1 MTEIKNS
8 KAPRP
13 FRVADSVKKIL
24 RAKMQVHNKT
34 SKYKVNMRQLEAVYR
49 RGVGAYNTNPS
60 SVRGTVTSSR
70 QWGIARVNAWLKG
83 VNGKFPRSPFDL
95 DLLPNGHPKKPKKD
109 AEFARN
115 ADSDKTSPE
124 FARNADSETKAD
136 NVEVGDYVSW
146 SIPKEPDPP
155 SVVHGIVEQVRTSG
169 TISIGNEKYVA
180 SDDKPVAIMRVY
192 AQVDGDH
199 KRTDRRVARYISA
212 LRIIDNWTSKKKLD
226 NFEKKELYVKEYQNL
241 QKAWTDYFTDE
252 YRKVLADERKRIVA
266 VMKLSSTMSLAL
278 PKIDSEIAKT
288 KTISTARFKDVGYS
302 LLIDFGA
309 RILDIHA
316 PEKGFGKWQPT
327 KLAKYERKQT
337 RREIINRGFYPNRT
351 EAPVISA
358 NTPVRL
364 LYNRKA
370 IQMVDE
376 KLNTLFNH
384 LGETQTRK
392 LNLLFR
398 KAAEGGMDYVDLVSA
413 VEKQLGDGE
422 LSRARLIARTE
433 VRGLSSFAQ
442 QQGAILSQT
451 VKTKTWQ
458 TIQDS
463 YTRDWHSNVDGQK
476 RKLNDRYVVNGESI
490 MYPGEGSGS
499 NSANCRCTEIYSEV

>member
-1 MTEIKNS
+1 MTEIKNNT

-13 FRVADSVKKIL
+13 FRVQDSVLRIL
-24 RAKMQVHNKT
+24 RAKMIQHNKT

-95 DLLPNGHPKKPKKD
+95 DLLPTGHPKKPKKD
-109 AEFARN
+109 A
-115 ADSDKTSPE
+115 E

-146 SIPKEPDPP
+146 SIPKDPDPP

-199 KRTDRRVARYISA
+199 KRTDRRVARYISS
-212 LRIIDNWTSKKKLD
+212 LRIIDNWTSKKKL
-226 NFEKKELYVKEYQNL
+226 NNYETKQLYLKEYENL
-241 QKAWTDYFTDE
+241 QKAWISYFTDE
-252 YRKVLADERKRIVA
+252 YRKVLSDERRRILVA
-266 VMKLSSTMSLAL
+266 MKSSSTMSSAL
-278 PKIDSEIAKT
+278 PKISSEIAMT
-288 KTISTARFKDVGYS
+288 KKISVARFKEVGYS
-302 LLIDFGA
+302 LVIDFGS
-309 RILDIHA
+309 RILDIFT
-316 PEKGFGKWQPT
+316 PEKGYGKWQPT
-327 KLAKYERKQT
+327 KVAKYEKKQT

-358 NTPVRL
+358 NTPTRL
-364 LYNRKA
+364 LYNRQA

-376 KLNTLFNH
+376 KLNTLFNQ

-398 KAAEGGMDYVDLVSA
+398 KAAEGGTDYIDLVKA
-413 VEKQLGDGE
+413 VEKQLGEKE
-422 LSRARLIARTE
+422 LSRAGLIARTE
-433 VRGLSSFAQ
+433 VRSLSSFAQ
-442 QQGAILSQT
+442 QQGAILSQK
-451 VKTKTWQ
+451 VKIKTWQ
-458 TIQDS
+458 TIQDP
-463 YTRDWHSNVDGQK
+463 YTRDWHSNADGQK
-476 RKLNDRYVVNGESI
+476 RKLDERYVVNGESI
-490 MYPGEGSGS
+490 MYPGDGSGA
-499 NSANCRCTEIYSEV
+499 NRANCRCTEIYSEL

>member
-1 MTEIKNS
+1 MTETRS

-13 FRVADSVKKIL
+13 FRVSDSVKNIL
-24 RAKMQVHNKT
+24 RAKMQAHNKK
-34 SKYKVNMRQLEAVYR
+34 SKYKVNMRMLEAVYR

-70 QWGIARVNAWLKG
+70 QWGIARVNAFLKG
-83 VNGKFPRSPFDL
+83 VAGRFPRKPFDL
-95 DLLPNGHPKKPKKD
+95 DLFPTNHPRRKKSS
-109 AEFARN
+109 EFVRN
-115 ADSDKTSPE
+115 ADSEQTSPE

-146 SIPKEPDPP
+146 SIPKDPDPP

-199 KRTDRRVARYISA
+199 RRTDRRVARYISS
-212 LRIIDNWTSKKKLD
+212 LRIIDNWTSKKKV
-226 NFEKKELYVKEYQNL
+226 NNYETKKLFIKEYQNL
-241 QKAWTDYFTDE
+241 QKAWTDYFSDE
-252 YRKVLADERKRIVA
+252 YRKILSDERRRIIA
-266 VMKLSSTMSLAL
+266 AMKSSSTLSSAR
-278 PKIDSEIAKT
+278 PKIDAEIAKT
-288 KTISTARFKDVGYS
+288 KTLSTARFKEVGYS
-302 LLIDFGA
+302 LVIDFGS
-309 RILDIHA
+309 RILDIYA
-316 PEKGFGKWQPT
+316 PEKGYGKWNPT
-327 KLAKYERKQT
+327 KPARYEKKQT
-337 RREIINRGFYPNRT
+337 RREVINRGFYPNRT

-376 KLNTLFNH
+376 KLNTLFNR

-398 KAAEGGMDYVDLVSA
+398 KAAEGGMDYIDLVSA

-442 QQGAILSQT
+442 QQGAILSQK
-451 VKTKTWQ
+451 VKIKTWQ
-458 TIQDS
+458 TVQDA
-463 YTRDWHSNVDGQK
+463 YTRDWHSNADGQK
-476 RKLNDRYVVNGESI
+476 RKLEEKYSVNGEAI
-490 MYPGEGSGS
+490 MYPGEGSGA
-499 NSANCRCTEIYSEV
+499 NSANCRCTEVYSEV

>member
-1 MTEIKNS
+1 
-8 KAPRP
+8 
-13 FRVADSVKKIL
+13 
-24 RAKMQVHNKT
+24 
-34 SKYKVNMRQLEAVYR
+34 
-49 RGVGAYNTNPS
+49 
-60 SVRGTVTSSR
+60 
-70 QWGIARVNAWLKG
+70 
-83 VNGKFPRSPFDL
+83 
-95 DLLPNGHPKKPKKD
+95 
-109 AEFARN
+109 
-115 ADSDKTSPE
+115 
-124 FARNADSETKAD
+124 
-136 NVEVGDYVSW
+136 
-146 SIPKEPDPP
+146 
-155 SVVHGIVEQVRTSG
+155 
-169 TISIGNEKYVA
+169 
-180 SDDKPVAIMRVY
+180 
-192 AQVDGDH
+192 
-199 KRTDRRVARYISA
+199 
-212 LRIIDNWTSKKKLD
+212 
-226 NFEKKELYVKEYQNL
+226 
-241 QKAWTDYFTDE
+241 
-252 YRKVLADERKRIVA
+252 
-266 VMKLSSTMSLAL
+266 MKLSSTMSSAL

-288 KTISTARFKDVGYS
+288 KTLSTARFKDVGYS
-302 LLIDFGA
+302 LVIDFGS
-309 RILDIHA
+309 RILDIFA

-327 KLAKYERKQT
+327 KIAKYEKKQT

-442 QQGAILSQT
+442 QQGAILSQK
-451 VKTKTWQ
+451 VKIKTWQ
-458 TIQDS
+458 TIQDA
-463 YTRDWHSNVDGQK
+463 YTRDWHSNADGQK
-476 RKLNDRYVVNGESI
+476 RKLEDRYLVNGESI

>member
-1 MTEIKNS
+1 MTEIKNNL

-13 FRVADSVKKIL
+13 FRIPDSVLKIL
-24 RAKMQVHNKT
+24 RAKMQAHNKT

-95 DLLPNGHPKKPKKD
+95 DLLPAGHPKKPKQS
-109 AEFARN
+109 AEFDSF
-115 ADSDKTSPE
+115 ADLE
-124 FARNADSETKAD
+124 YKAD

-146 SIPKEPDPP
+146 SIPKDPDPP

-199 KRTDRRVARYISA
+199 KRTDRRVARYISS
-212 LRIIDNWTSKKKLD
+212 LRIIDNWTSKKKLN
-226 NFEKKELYVKEYQNL
+226 NFEKKELYIKEYQNL

-252 YRKVLADERKRIVA
+252 YRKILADERRRIVA
-266 VMKLSSTMSLAL
+266 VMKLSSTMLSAL

-288 KTISTARFKDVGYS
+288 KTLSTARFKDVGYS
-302 LLIDFGA
+302 LVIDFGS
-309 RILDIHA
+309 RILDIFA

-327 KLAKYERKQT
+327 KIAKYEKKQT

-442 QQGAILSQT
+442 QQGAILSQK
-451 VKTKTWQ
+451 VKIKTWQ
-458 TIQDS
+458 TIQDA
-463 YTRDWHSNVDGQK
+463 YTRDWHSNADGQK
-476 RKLNDRYVVNGESI
+476 RKLEDRYLVNGESI

>member
-1 MTEIKNS
+1 MTEIKNNL

-13 FRVADSVKKIL
+13 FRIADSVLKIL
-24 RAKMQVHNKT
+24 RAKMQKHNKT

-95 DLLPNGHPKKPKKD
+95 DLLPTGHPKKPKKE
-109 AEFARN
+109 AEFV
-115 ADSDKTSPE
+115 
-124 FARNADSETKAD
+124 RNADSETKAD

-146 SIPKEPDPP
+146 SIPKDPDPP

-199 KRTDRRVARYISA
+199 KRTDRRVARYISS
-212 LRIIDNWTSKKKLD
+212 LRIIDNWTSKKKLN

-252 YRKVLADERKRIVA
+252 YRKILADERRRIVA
-266 VMKLSSTMSLAL
+266 VMKLSSTMSSAL

-288 KTISTARFKDVGYS
+288 KTLSTARFKDVGYS
-302 LLIDFGA
+302 LVIDFGS
-309 RILDIHA
+309 RILDIFA

-327 KLAKYERKQT
+327 KIAKYEKKQT

-413 VEKQLGDGE
+413 VEKQLGDNE

-442 QQGAILSQT
+442 QQGAILSQK
-451 VKTKTWQ
+451 VKIKTWQ
-458 TIQDS
+458 TIQDA
-463 YTRDWHSNVDGQK
+463 YTRDWHSNADGQK
-476 RKLNDRYVVNGESI
+476 RKLEDRYLVNGESI